1 MDLIELHPLKR
12 LAIRVH
18 EANEKW
24 WRNPISGQRIERNF
38 GELMMLAVSEL
49 SEALEGDRKDLMDDK
64 LPHRRM
70 AEVEIADCIIRLL
83 DTAEGLGMDLAGAF
97 EEKMAYNAN
106 RHDHT
111 FAGRLEANGKKY

>member
-1 MDLIELHPLKR
+1 MHPLKE
-12 LAIRVH
+12 LAVRVH
-18 EANEKW
+18 AANEKW
-24 WRNPISGQRIERNF
+24 WCNPISGARIERNF

-97 EEKMAYNAN
+97 EEKMEFNAK

-111 FAGRLEANGKKY
+111 FAGRLEAGGKKY